1 MYCSQCGKKVMDS
14 MLFCP
19 FCGSPIVIPEQDE
32 VKPAAAK
39 ETEAELSVPDEPEIP
54 GISFEATP
62 EPEFVPLDV
71 NIEWDKVDLPSTS
84 EEKPEPFISTNLRF
98 AEKENDIPEDD
109 VSDEISELLSNQ
121 LRDEPVQLEGHVP
134 DLTNVHNPDKNRPK
148 SRKQANAY
156 APVKAFN
163 PNDIFL
169 DGEDEEDYDDYE
181 DEEYDFEEPEEGGF
195 LIRHIRGIV
204 AFSLCI
210 VVMAIFAGWAFSD
223 AGQLALANANL
234 AWRPGAYERLGYEA
248 YQEGR
253 YILSGNYYAKALSRD
268 SDKYDYAYSAGV
280 AYYAAEDTARAA
292 EMAKRAIEIDAG
304 DADAYH
310 LLLRL
315 YPSAETRPWE
325 ITELIRQGY
334 QMTGD
339 AALNVIG

>member
-1 MYCSQCGKKVMDS
+1 MYCSQCGKKVMES

-32 VKPAAAK
+32 IRLEAVKEEEKPQIP
-39 ETEAELSVPDEPEIP
+39 EMESEIVFEEPVCN
-54 GISFEATP
+54 SFI
-62 EPEFVPLDV
+62 PLDM
-71 NIEWDKVDLPSTS
+71 NIEWDKEDIPSVDDSS
-84 EEKPEPFISTNLRF
+84 AVISTNLRF
-98 AEKENDIPEDD
+98 AEPEEVED
-109 VSDEISELLSNQ
+109 VEEEATDEISELLSSQ
-121 LRDEPVQLEGHVP
+121 LREEPVRLEGRAP
-134 DLTNVHNPDKNRPK
+134 ELSYGGNSAQNRPK
-148 SRKQANAY
+148 SRKPVNTY

-169 DGEDEEDYDDYE
+169 DGEDDEDYDDYE
-181 DEEYDFEEPEEGGF
+181 DEDYDFEEPEEGGF

-248 YQEGR
+248 YQQGK
-253 YILSGNYYAKALSRD
+253 YTLSGNYYAKALSRD
-268 SDKYDYAYSAGV
+268 ADRYDYAYSAGV

-292 EMAKRAIEIDAG
+292 EMAKLAIEIDAG

-315 YPSAETRPWE
+315 YPSAETRPWD
-325 ITELIRQGY
+325 ITELIRKGY

-339 AALNVIG
+339 AGLNVIG

>member
-32 VKPAAAK
+32 IGPAAREEEK
-39 ETEAELSVPDEPEIP
+39 PRTDVPET
-54 GISFEATP
+54 GIVFEEQNVNA
-62 EPEFVPLDV
+62 FIPLDV
-71 NIEWDKVDLPSTS
+71 NIEWDKVDIPSADDDRVDIV
-84 EEKPEPFISTNLRF
+84 PTNLQF
-98 AEKENDIPEDD
+98 AEPEEEADEEED
-109 VSDEISELLSNQ
+109 QSDEISELLSSQ
-121 LRDEPVQLEGHVP
+121 LREEPVRLDGHAP
-134 DLTNVHNPDKNRPK
+134 DLSHGGDSAKNRPK
-148 SRKQANAY
+148 SRKQANTY

-204 AFSLCI
+204 AFSLFI
-210 VVMAIFAGWAFSD
+210 VVMAILAGWAFSD

-248 YQEGR
+248 YQQGQ
-253 YILSGNYYAKALSRD
+253 YTLSGNYYAKALSRD
-268 SDKYDYAYSAGV
+268 ADKYDYAYSAGV

-292 EMAKRAIEIDAG
+292 EMAKLAIEIDAG

-315 YPSAETRPWE
+315 YPAAETRPWE

-339 AALNVIG
+339 AGLNVIG